1 VRDLVERRTDGSEI
15 FVSLKISHCFCLTLE
30 CSLRRREEEEDRVR
44 GREGG
49 RKGGRERERE
59 EGPSYL
65 SVSGV
70 GRRQIERL
78 DLEQF
83 EISDETFVESFSML
97 PPPFFQPWL
106 VVFEVISSVSHL
118 DGN

>member
-1 VRDLVERRTDGSEI
+1 VLLVDFGVFSEKEGGGGGSG
-15 FVSLKISHCFCLTLE
+15 K
-30 CSLRRREEEEDRVR
+30 
-44 GREGG
+44 REGG
-49 RKGGRERERE
+49 REGERE

-70 GRRQIERL
+70 GRQQIERL

-97 PPPFFQPWL
+97 PPPFFQSWL
-106 VVFEVISSVSHL
+106 VVFEVISSVFH
-118 DGN
+118 